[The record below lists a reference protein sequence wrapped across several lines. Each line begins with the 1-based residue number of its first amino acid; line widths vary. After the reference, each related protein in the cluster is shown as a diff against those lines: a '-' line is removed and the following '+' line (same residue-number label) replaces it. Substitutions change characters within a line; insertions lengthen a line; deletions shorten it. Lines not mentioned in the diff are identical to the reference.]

1 MNELAAEI
9 SQALG
14 TEDQADITAI
24 ENWLLDGNDDGSSV
38 DELGNRF
45 QMEVGLASQA

>member
-1 MNELAAEI
+1 MDKLAAEI
-9 SQALG
+9 ALALG
-14 TEDQADITAI
+14 TEDQADISAI

-45 QMEVGLASQA
+45 QMEVGLPSQA